1 MKAIRAHRYGGP
13 EVLSLD
19 ELSLPSPGPG
29 QALVAV
35 EYAGVNYID
44 VYHRTGLYP
53 LSLPVGLGLE
63 GAGVALAVGPDV
75 ALTPGARVAWN
86 GVTGSYATHVLA
98 PADRLV
104 PVPPAL
110 SSAQAAAAMLQGMTA
125 HYLTRS
131 TFPLGPGHTCL
142 VHAAAGGVGLLLC
155 QLGRRAG
162 ARVIGTTSTDE
173 KAAAARAAGAASVIR
188 YDQTDFADEVQRL
201 TGGAG
206 VDVVYDS
213 VGVNTFEGSLR
224 CLVPRGMLVLF
235 GQSSGSVPPV
245 DIKLL
250 AGRSLFLTR
259 PVLGHYTATR
269 SELRARAE
277 DVLSWV
283 AGGELHL
290 TIDRELPLES
300 AAEAHQ
306 LLESRR
312 TSGKLLLSCSAG

>member
-13 EVLSLD
+13 EVLTLD

-35 EYAGVNYID
+35 EHAGVNFID

-53 LSLPVGLGLE
+53 GQLPLAIGQE
-63 GAGVALAVGPDV
+63 GAGVVEAVGPDV
-75 ALTPGARVAWN
+75 ALTPGARVAWT
-86 GVTGSYATHVLA
+86 GVQGSYATHLLA

-131 TFPLGPGHTCL
+131 TFALGPGHTCL

-155 QLGRRAG
+155 QLGRRIG
-162 ARVIGTTSTDE
+162 ARVIGTASTDE
-173 KAAAARAAGAASVIR
+173 KAAAARAAGAATVIR
-188 YDQTDFADEVQRL
+188 YDQTDFAEEVLRL

-206 VDVVYDS
+206 LEVAYDS
-213 VGVNTFEGSLR
+213 VGMSTFEGSLR
-224 CLVPRGMLVLF
+224 SLAQRGMLVLF
-235 GQSSGSVPPV
+235 GQSSGPVPPIE
-245 DIKLL
+245 IKQL

-259 PVLGHYTATR
+259 PTLGHYTATR
-269 SELRARAE
+269 SELRARAD

-283 AGGELHL
+283 ASGELHL
-290 TIDRELPLES
+290 TVDRELPLS
-300 AAEAHQ
+300 RAAEAHQ
-306 LLESRR
+306 LLEGRR
-312 TSGKLLLSCSAG
+312 TSGKLLLSTSI